1 MKRKT
6 LIKDG
11 RRPTVSTWQRYWLQ
25 LWGSSLVYFSPKT
38 LAKGVDRRDFKTEP
52 CKFKTVLNW
61 IVMVA
66 DNPEEMSFQI
76 TDKLH
81 RNVRLTGIFISLRN
95 LTSCPQ
101 FSGLSI

>member
-81 RNVRLTGIFISLRN
+81 RNVRLT
-95 LTSCPQ
+95 
-101 FSGLSI
+101 